1 MSSEYNVSHVL
12 QSGDQE
18 AAIST
23 YDRALELD
31 RRNVDAHVARGAAFA
46 NQRDFARAIADFEAA
61 LGQHSP
67 CKRQDNARDLTK
79 DGF

>member
-1 MSSEYNVSHVL
+1 MHVL
-12 QSGDQE
+12 QSGNLE
-18 AAIST
+18 TALLT

-61 LGQHSP
+61 LGLSAHPVHLVTFTDGMNYAP
-67 CKRQDNARDLTK
+67 CYVLM
-79 DGF
+79 G